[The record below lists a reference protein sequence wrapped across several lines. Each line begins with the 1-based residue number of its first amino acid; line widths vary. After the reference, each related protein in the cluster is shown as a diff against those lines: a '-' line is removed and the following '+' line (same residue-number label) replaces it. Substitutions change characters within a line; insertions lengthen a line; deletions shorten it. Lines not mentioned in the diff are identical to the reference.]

1 MSYGIAAALQAA
13 IYQRLR
19 ASTELDAL
27 VGDAIYDAAPPGA
40 VTGTYVSLGP
50 EDVLDASDMTGD
62 GALHDFVISVV
73 TDEAGFQSAKVV
85 AAAVSDSLVDA
96 TLILARGTLIG
107 LWFVK
112 AKARRVGTA
121 STRRID
127 ITFRARVEG

>member
-1 MSYGIAAALQAA
+1 MSYAIAAALQAA
-13 IYQRLR
+13 VYQRLR
-19 ASTELDAL
+19 ASSGLDAL

-73 TDEAGFQSAKVV
+73 TDQAGFQSAKAV
-85 AAAVSDSLVDA
+85 AAAISDSLVDA
-96 TLILARGTLIG
+96 TLVLARGRLVG